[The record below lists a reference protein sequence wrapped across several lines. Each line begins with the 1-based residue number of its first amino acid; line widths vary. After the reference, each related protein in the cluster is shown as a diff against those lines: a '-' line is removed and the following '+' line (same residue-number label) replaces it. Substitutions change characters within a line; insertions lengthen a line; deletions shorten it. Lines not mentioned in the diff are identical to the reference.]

1 MARMRALLEADG
13 AQTTEQFV
21 TTEGHESTTNSVPLI
36 KNGTRTSF
44 AETVELTVGGDNE
57 L

>member
-13 AQTTEQFV
+13 AQTTEQYV
-21 TTEGHESTTNSVPLI
+21 TTEERESTANSAPHL

-57 L
+57 H

>member
-13 AQTTEQFV
+13 AQTTEQYV
-21 TTEGHESTTNSVPLI
+21 TTEERESTVNSAPHL
-36 KNGTRTSF
+36 KNGSRTSF

-57 L
+57 H

>member
-13 AQTTEQFV
+13 AQTTEQYV
-21 TTEGHESTTNSVPLI
+21 TTEGRESTVNSAPLI
-36 KNGTRTSF
+36 KNGTRASF

-57 L
+57 H